1 MFHRPKVSRSILAI
15 MCAMSFIMYLDRVNL
30 SAAAG
35 LIRDDLHLTNTDVGL
50 VFAAFA
56 YTYAICQVI
65 GGWLSDRFGAKTTL
79 IDLRVDLDRGD
90 GRHGS
95 CGRHR
100 VAVLRADAARRR
112 RRRGA
117 AGAGARADQ
126 LVAREEARLRAG
138 PHAFV
143 LATRQRDHAAADRDA
158 GGVRVV
164 ARIVLPPGRA
174 DGGLGRASTRGI
186 SPTIRASIAT

>member
-1 MFHRPKVSRSILAI
+1 MFHRPKVSRSILAL

-79 IDLRVDLDRGD
+79 II
-90 GRHGS
+90 
-95 CGRHR
+95 C
-100 VAVLRADAARRR
+100 
-112 RRRGA
+112 
-117 AGAGARADQ
+117 
-126 LVAREEARLRAG
+126 
-138 PHAFV
+138 
-143 LATRQRDHAAADRDA
+143 
-158 GGVRVV
+158 
-164 ARIVLPPGRA
+164 
-174 DGGLGRASTRGI
+174 
-186 SPTIRASIAT
+186 ASIWTSQDR